1 MTESPTPNM
10 PEYFAGNYC
19 ISFIDLLG
27 QRDAFHGQGLL
38 PTTNSGADGTAIDRV
53 LRDTIGPTLQLQQ
66 DVEAMVKSVSGN
78 PDSPRRMS
86 LTEEER
92 SVYDEMQLKRVKTQ
106 YWSDGFI
113 RFACLGEKEIKC
125 PLNGITEIF
134 QLSGYFCL
142 LGLARRRP
150 VRGAIDIAW
159 GVELPHSG
167 LYGPVVANAYELE
180 SEVAQYPRIIVS
192 QRVVEFLEAHRAT
205 TGADPFTRV
214 NRDYAK
220 LCLDMLVQDIDGH
233 LIVHYLGDAFQFS
246 VTSANHRFFHD
257 KARAF
262 VVDQLEEHRKSQNGK
277 LAFRYSQLLNYF
289 DAHPSST

>member
-1 MTESPTPNM
+1 
-10 PEYFAGNYC
+10 
-19 ISFIDLLG
+19 
-27 QRDAFHGQGLL
+27 
-38 PTTNSGADGTAIDRV
+38 
-53 LRDTIGPTLQLQQ
+53 
-66 DVEAMVKSVSGN
+66 MVKSVSGN
-78 PDSPRRMS
+78 PDSPLRMS

-92 SVYDEMQLKRVKTQ
+92 PVYDEMQLKRVKTQ
-106 YWSDGFI
+106 YWSDGVI
-113 RFACLGEKEIKC
+113 RFASLGDQEIKC

-159 GVELPHSG
+159 GVELPHGG
-167 LYGPVVANAYELE
+167 LFGPVVANSYELE
-180 SEVAQYPRIIVS
+180 SEVAQYPRIVVG
-192 QRVVEFLEAHRAT
+192 QRVVEFLEAHRAN

-214 NRDYAK
+214 NRDNAK
-220 LCLDMLVQDIDGH
+220 LCLDMLLQDADGH
-233 LIVHYLGDAFQFS
+233 WIVHYLGDAFQFS
-246 VTSANHRFFHD
+246 VTDTNHRFFHD

-262 VVDQLEEHRKSQNGK
+262 VVEQLEEHRKSQNSK